1 MKLPMQHIMS
11 KSIPAAIKVFAS
23 EIVYPVAL
31 VGCRTS
37 DMSLDCCEYDLAVLS
52 GSQEHNQA
60 NQVVRV
66 DNCPIELIHLTG
78 PISDHIIDL
87 EGMII
92 LKDNSKLMLSS
103 AAKDIITEKYKKILT
118 ASGKKLLISSLFCQ
132 QKMRSTN
139 HPMIAAMWLKIAAYE
154 FIDGVLALSGNRPM
168 PVHILEQVRQID
180 SRMAE
185 GVDIALEC
193 IGAERATRPAISR
206 SMAAIKE
213 LKSMDYDRELFI
225 SKIRHLLER
234 HMLVDCYYYAGRVAS
249 KNLVS
254 RKEIFYSQYSKLVQL
269 ALDLVNDLQSLEK
282 MQKLLFRAVNKNLGR

>member
-1 MKLPMQHIMS
+1 MPE
-11 KSIPAAIKVFAS
+11 SIPTAIKVFAS

-31 VGCRTS
+31 IGCRTS
-37 DMSLDCCEYDLAVLS
+37 EMSLDCCEYDLAVFA
-52 GSQEHNQA
+52 GSQEQNQA
-60 NQVVRV
+60 NQVVQV
-66 DNCPIELIHLTG
+66 DNRPVELMHLTG
-78 PISDHIIDL
+78 SIKDHIIDL
-87 EGMII
+87 ADMVI

-103 AAKDIITEKYKKILT
+103 AAKDIIAEKYKKMLA

-132 QKMRSTN
+132 QKMRRTN

-154 FIDGVLALSGNRPM
+154 FIDGMLVLSGNRPM

-185 GVDIALEC
+185 GIDVALEC

-206 SMAAIKE
+206 SMEAIKE
-213 LKSMDYDRELFI
+213 LKSKDYDRELFM
-225 SKIRHLLER
+225 SKVSHLLER
-234 HMLVDCYYYAGRVAS
+234 RMLVDCYYYAGRVAA

-269 ALDLVNDLQSLEK
+269 ALDLVNDLHSLEK
-282 MQKLLFRAVNKNLGR
+282 MQKRLFRAVNRGLGR

>member
-1 MKLPMQHIMS
+1 MPE
-11 KSIPAAIKVFAS
+11 SIPAAIKVFAS

-31 VGCRTS
+31 IGCRTS
-37 DMSLDCCEYDLAVLS
+37 KMSLDCCEYDLAVFA
-52 GSQEHNQA
+52 GSQEHSQA
-60 NQVVRV
+60 NQVMQV
-66 DNCPIELIHLTG
+66 DNCPIELIHVNG
-78 PISDHIIDL
+78 PIKDHIIDL
-87 EGMII
+87 ADMVI

-103 AAKDIITEKYKKILT
+103 AAKDVIAEKYEKMLAT
-118 ASGKKLLISSLFCQ
+118 SGKKLLISSLFCQ
-132 QKMRSTN
+132 QKMRRAN

-154 FIDGVLALSGNRPM
+154 FIDGMLALSGNRPM

-193 IGAERATRPAISR
+193 IGVERATRPAISR
-206 SMAAIKE
+206 SMEAIKE
-213 LKSMDYDRELFI
+213 LKSKDYDRELFV

-234 HMLVDCYYYAGRVAS
+234 RMLVDCYYYAGRVAS

-254 RKEIFYSQYSKLVQL
+254 RKEIFYNQYSKLVQL

-282 MQKLLFRAVNKNLGR
+282 MQKRLFRAVNKSLAR